1 MKGSDF
7 FKSIVLPGALAG
19 LIGGLVFGTAMV
31 QLGMLPTVAS
41 LVYTDSG
48 VAGFIIHMLLA
59 AILGVG
65 FSLLVW
71 HQQGGAGEMLFWGLT
86 YGTLWWFLGPLTLM
100 PLLLGQGLMWDIH
113 AAQAVFPV
121 CRAICGMGQVWLLR

>member
-1 MKGSDF
+1 MKGSDI

-19 LIGGLVFGTAMV
+19 LIGGLVSGAAMV

-41 LVYTDSG
+41 LVYTESG
-48 VAGFIIHMLLA
+48 VAGFIIYMLLA

-71 HQQGGAGEMLFWGLT
+71 HQRGGGGEMLFWGLT
-86 YGTLWWFLGPLTLM
+86 
-100 PLLLGQGLMWDIH
+100 
-113 AAQAVFPV
+113 
-121 CRAICGMGQVWLLR
+121 CGAM